1 MMKARMNEALN
12 RQINEEAFS
21 SYLYL
26 SMSAWFE
33 SQNLK
38 GFANWMKVQAQEE
51 AVHAKIFFSHIVE
64 TGGRRPPWRRS
75 WTPWSTRSTARPAST
90 A

>member
-1 MMKARMNEALN
+1 MMKQKVNDALN
-12 RQINEEAFS
+12 KQINEEGFS

-51 AVHAKIFFSHIVE
+51 AVHAKIFFDHIVE
-64 TGGRRPPWRRS
+64 RGGTVKLAAIAEPK
-75 WTPWSTRSTARPAST
+75 AAE
-90 A
+90 